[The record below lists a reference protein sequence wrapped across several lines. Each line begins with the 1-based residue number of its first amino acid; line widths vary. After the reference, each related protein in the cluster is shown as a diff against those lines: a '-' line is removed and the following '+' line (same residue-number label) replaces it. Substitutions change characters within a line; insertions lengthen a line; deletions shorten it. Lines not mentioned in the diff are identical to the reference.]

1 MKTLRYFF
9 KRLIYR
15 PYWRYL
21 IADAVALLLSVL
33 IVLAWFPL
41 STQVPFQ
48 KYSVFVLIFSLMW
61 LLFSY
66 ICHRYIP
73 VKYMK
78 MGKDVR
84 RMLMASVLLF
94 GGMCGYM
101 VIMEGRHF
109 SIWVL
114 LTIWGVMMAVS
125 VLFLIFKH
133 AYRYALD
140 ADDTPIEA
148 PKRAPQTVLYAAHV
162 ISNDDKRALRD
173 SILEF
178 APEKA
183 LRYVE
188 KNVDLYSSNTFTLR
202 STDLYN
208 IKKLP
213 NYRFDVLVNF
223 MPLNQ
228 IRGVNKLFTTVNDK
242 LPDNGIWICCY
253 EPQSVTKRNIL
264 NRYPPLVGWIYYAAF
279 FCYKRVLPKLF
290 MTSRLYFDITE
301 GKNRVLSK
309 AEVMGR
315 LCYCGFE
322 ILDERKKGD
331 LNYVVARRK
340 FRPEITVRR
349 LYGIL
354 VKLNRVGKNG
364 KLFKVYKFRTMH
376 PYSEFLQA
384 YIYERYSL
392 QEGGKFNHDIRVTTL
407 GRLMRRYWVDEL
419 PMLINLIKGNMKLV
433 GVRPISQHYFSL
445 YSKELQ
451 EKRTHHKPG
460 LLPPFYADM
469 PKTLEEIEA
478 SEMRYLIMCE
488 QRGTLTTDFIY
499 FWKIIHTI
507 VFKHAH
513 SN

>member
-1 MKTLRYFF
+1 
-9 KRLIYR
+9 
-15 PYWRYL
+15 
-21 IADAVALLLSVL
+21 
-33 IVLAWFPL
+33 
-41 STQVPFQ
+41 
-48 KYSVFVLIFSLMW
+48 
-61 LLFSY
+61 
-66 ICHRYIP
+66 
-73 VKYMK
+73 
-78 MGKDVR
+78 MGKDLR
-84 RMLMASVLLF
+84 RLVIASVLLF
-94 GGMCGYM
+94 GEMCGYM
-101 VIMEGRHF
+101 AWMEGRHF

-114 LTIWGVMMAVS
+114 LTLWLAMLGVS
-125 VLFLIFKH
+125 VVFLVFKH

-140 ADDTPIEA
+140 ADEQPIEA
-148 PKRAPQTVLYAAHV
+148 PKRIPQSVLHPAQP
-162 ISNDDKRALRD
+162 
-173 SILEF
+173 ILEADRRAMQEGILDF
-178 APEKA
+178 AEEKV
-183 LRYVE
+183 LRYIE
-188 KNVDLYSSNTFTLR
+188 KNIDLYSTNTFTLR
-202 STDLYN
+202 STDIYN

-213 NYRFDVLVNF
+213 SYRFDAIVNF

-264 NRYPPLVGWIYYAAF
+264 NRFPPLIGWMYYVAF

-322 ILDERKKGD
+322 IIDERKKGD

-340 FRPEITVRR
+340 FRPEITARR

-354 VKLNRVGKNG
+354 VKLKRVGKNG

-384 YIYERYSL
+384 YIYDRYSL

-407 GRLMRRYWVDEL
+407 GRIMRKYWMDEL
-419 PMLINLIKGNMKLV
+419 PMLINWLKGDMKLV
-433 GVRPISQHYFSL
+433 GVRPISQHFFSL

-451 EKRTHHKPG
+451 EQRTRHKPG

-469 PKTLEEIEA
+469 PKTLDEIQA
-478 SEMRYLIMCE
+478 SEIRYLTMCE
-488 QRGTLTTDFIY
+488 QRGTLVTDFVY
-499 FWKIIHTI
+499 FWKIVGTI
-507 VFKHAH
+507 VFKRARSH
-513 SN
+513 

>member
-1 MKTLRYFF
+1 MARI
-9 KRLIYR
+9 RLFYN
-15 PYWRYL
+15 PYWRYVIVDA
-21 IADAVALLLSVL
+21 IALVVSVCV
-33 IVLAWFPL
+33 VLAWFPL
-41 STQVPFQ
+41 STQIPFQ
-48 KYSVFVLIFSLMW
+48 KYSIFVLVFSVMW

-66 ICHRYIP
+66 LCHRYIP

-78 MGKDVR
+78 MGKDIR
-84 RMLMASVLLF
+84 RLSAASVLLF
-94 GGMCGYM
+94 AGMYGYM
-101 VIMEGRHF
+101 MLMEGKNF

-114 LTIWGVMMAVS
+114 LTVWLVMLGAS
-125 VLFLIFKH
+125 LIILVFKH

-140 ADDTPIEA
+140 ADDTPVEA
-148 PKRAPQTVLYAAHV
+148 PKRDPQMAIKTAE
-162 ISNDDKRALRD
+162 ALSAEEQKELRE

-183 LRYVE
+183 LRYIE
-188 KNVDLYSSNTFTLR
+188 KSIDLYSTNTFTLR

-213 NYRFDVLVNF
+213 NYSYETIVNF

-242 LPDNGIWICCY
+242 LPDNGIWVCCY

-264 NRYPPLVGWIYYAAF
+264 SRYPVVFGWMYYMAF

-309 AEVMGR
+309 AEVLGR

-322 ILDERKKGD
+322 IIDERKKGD
-331 LNYVVARRK
+331 LCYVIARRK
-340 FRPEITVRR
+340 FRPEITGRR

-354 VKLNRVGKNG
+354 VKLNRVGKKG
-364 KLFKVYKFRTMH
+364 RLFKVYKFRTMH

-407 GRLMRRYWVDEL
+407 GRIMRRYWMDEL
-419 PMLINLIKGNMKLV
+419 PMLINLIKGDMKLV
-433 GVRPISQHYFSL
+433 GVRPISQHYYSL
-445 YSKELQ
+445 YCTELQ
-451 EKRTHHKPG
+451 EQRVRHKPG

-469 PKTLEEIEA
+469 PKTLDEIQE
-478 SEMRYLIMCE
+478 SEMRYLTMCE
-488 QRGTLTTDFIY
+488 KRGTFVTDFIY
-499 FWKIIHTI
+499 FWRIVYTI
-507 VFKHAH
+507 VFKRAH
-513 SN
+513 SS

>member
-1 MKTLRYFF
+1 MRI
-9 KRLIYR
+9 IYR
-15 PYWRYL
+15 PYWRYV
-21 IADAVALLLSVL
+21 IADAIALLVSVL

-41 STQVPFQ
+41 STAVPFQ
-48 KYSVFVLIFSLMW
+48 KYSVFVLIFSTMW
-61 LLFSY
+61 LLFGY
-66 ICHRYIP
+66 ICHRYVP

-84 RMLMASVLLF
+84 RLLMASVLLF
-94 GGMCGYM
+94 GGMSGYM
-101 VIMEGRHF
+101 AWMEGRHF

-114 LTIWGVMMAVS
+114 LTLWLAMMGVS
-125 VLFLIFKH
+125 IIFLIFKH

-140 ADDTPIEA
+140 ADEQPIEA
-148 PKRAPQTVLYAAHV
+148 PKRTPQGVLYPAQQ
-162 ISNDDKRALRD
+162 ISENDRQEMQEG
-173 SILEF
+173 ILEF
-178 APEKA
+178 AEEKV

-188 KNVDLYSSNTFTLR
+188 KNINLYSTNTFTLR

-213 NYRFDVLVNF
+213 SYRFDAIVNF

-264 NRYPPLVGWIYYAAF
+264 NRFPPVIGWIYYIAF
-279 FCYKRVLPKLF
+279 FCYKRVLPKMF

-322 ILDERKKGD
+322 IIDERKKGD

-340 FRPEITVRR
+340 FRPEITARR

-354 VKLNRVGKNG
+354 VKLKRVGKNG

-407 GRLMRRYWVDEL
+407 GRMMRKYWIDEL
-419 PMLINLIKGNMKLV
+419 PMLLNWIKGDMKLV
-433 GVRPISQHYFSL
+433 GVRPISQHYYSL

-451 EKRTHHKPG
+451 EQRTRHKPG

-469 PKTLEEIEA
+469 PKTLDEIQA
-478 SEMRYLIMCE
+478 SEIRYLTMCE
-488 QRGTLTTDFIY
+488 QRGTLVTDFIY
-499 FWKIIHTI
+499 FWKIVGTI
-507 VFKHAH
+507 VLKKARSH
-513 SN
+513 

>member
-1 MKTLRYFF
+1 M
-9 KRLIYR
+9 RLLYR
-15 PYWRYL
+15 PYWRYV
-21 IADAVALLLSVL
+21 IADAIALVVSVL

-41 STQVPFQ
+41 STSVPFQ
-48 KYSVFVLIFSLMW
+48 KYSVFVLIFSGIW
-61 LLFSY
+61 LLIGY
-66 ICHRYIP
+66 LCHRYVP
-73 VKYMK
+73 VKYMR
-78 MGKDVR
+78 MGTDIR
-84 RMLMASVLLF
+84 RLALAAALIF
-94 GGMCGYM
+94 GCMCGYM
-101 VIMEGRHF
+101 SIMEGRHF

-114 LTIWGVMMAVS
+114 LTIWLAMLGVS
-125 VLFLIFKH
+125 VIFLVFKH

-140 ADDTPIEA
+140 ADDQPIEA
-148 PKRAPQTVLYAAHV
+148 PKRTPQGVLYPAQQL
-162 ISNDDKRALRD
+162 SDSDKNALQE
-173 SILEF
+173 SILDFTE
-178 APEKA
+178 EKV

-213 NYRFDVLVNF
+213 SYRYDAIVNF

-264 NRYPPLVGWIYYAAF
+264 KRFPPLIGWMYYTAF

-322 ILDERKKGD
+322 IIDERKKGD

-340 FRPEITVRR
+340 FRPEITARR

-354 VKLNRVGKNG
+354 VKLNRVGKDG

-384 YIYERYSL
+384 YIYERYAL

-407 GRLMRRYWVDEL
+407 GRLMRKYWMDEL
-419 PMLINLIKGNMKLV
+419 PMLLNLLKGDMKLV
-433 GVRPISQHYFSL
+433 GVRPISQHYYSL
-445 YSKELQ
+445 YCPELQ
-451 EKRTHHKPG
+451 EQRTHHKPG

-469 PKTLEEIEA
+469 PKTLDEIQE
-478 SEMRYLIMCE
+478 SEMRYLTMCE
-488 QRGTLTTDFIY
+488 QRGTLITDIIY
-499 FWKIIHTI
+499 FWRIFYTI
-507 VFKHAH
+507 VFKRAR
-513 SN
+513 SS

>member
-1 MKTLRYFF
+1 MRI
-9 KRLIYR
+9 IYR
-15 PYWRYL
+15 PYWRYV
-21 IADAVALLLSVL
+21 IADAIALLVSVL

-41 STQVPFQ
+41 STAVPFQ
-48 KYSVFVLIFSLMW
+48 KYSVFVLIFSTMW
-61 LLFSY
+61 LLFGY
-66 ICHRYIP
+66 ICHRYVP

-84 RMLMASVLLF
+84 RLLMASVLLF
-94 GGMCGYM
+94 GGMSGYM
-101 VIMEGRHF
+101 AWMEGRHF

-114 LTIWGVMMAVS
+114 LTLWLAMMGVS
-125 VLFLIFKH
+125 IIFLIFKH

-140 ADDTPIEA
+140 ADEQPIEA
-148 PKRAPQTVLYAAHV
+148 PKRTPQGVLYPAQQ
-162 ISNDDKRALRD
+162 ISENDRQEMQEG
-173 SILEF
+173 ILEF
-178 APEKA
+178 AEEKV

-188 KNVDLYSSNTFTLR
+188 KNINLYSTNTFTLR

-213 NYRFDVLVNF
+213 SYRFDAIVNF

-264 NRYPPLVGWIYYAAF
+264 NRFPPVIGWIYYIAF
-279 FCYKRVLPKLF
+279 FCYKRVLPKMF

-322 ILDERKKGD
+322 IIDERKKGD

-340 FRPEITVRR
+340 FRPEITARR

-354 VKLNRVGKNG
+354 VKLKRVGKNG

-407 GRLMRRYWVDEL
+407 GRMMRKYWIDEL
-419 PMLINLIKGNMKLV
+419 PMLINWIKGDMKLV
-433 GVRPISQHYFSL
+433 GVRPISQHYYSL

-451 EKRTHHKPG
+451 EQRTRHKPG

-469 PKTLEEIEA
+469 PKTLDEIQA
-478 SEMRYLIMCE
+478 SEIRYLTMCE
-488 QRGTLTTDFIY
+488 QRGTLVTDFIY
-499 FWKIIHTI
+499 FWKIVGTI
-507 VFKHAH
+507 VLKKARSH
-513 SN
+513 

>member
-1 MKTLRYFF
+1 M
-9 KRLIYR
+9 KRLFYR
-15 PYWRYL
+15 PYWRYA

-33 IVLAWFPL
+33 VVLAWFPL
-41 STQVPFQ
+41 STSVPFQ
-48 KYSVFVLIFSLMW
+48 KYSVFATIFAVMW
-61 LLFSY
+61 LLSSY
-66 ICHRYIP
+66 LCHRYIP

-78 MGKDVR
+78 MGKDIR
-84 RMLMASVLLF
+84 RLIAASILIF
-94 GGMCGYM
+94 AGMSGYM
-101 VIMEGRHF
+101 YLMEGKNF

-114 LTIWGVMMAVS
+114 LTLWLAMMGIS
-125 VLFLIFKH
+125 LIFLIFKH

-140 ADDTPIEA
+140 ADEEVVKA
-148 PKRAPQTVLYAAHV
+148 PKREPQTVLKPAEQ
-162 ISNDDKRALRD
+162 ISQEDKAALRE

-178 APEKA
+178 APDKV
-183 LRYVE
+183 LRYIE
-188 KNVDLYSSNTFTLR
+188 KNIDIFSTNTFTLR
-202 STDLYN
+202 STDIYN
-208 IKKLP
+208 IRKLP
-213 NYRFDVLVNF
+213 NYRFDAIVNF

-242 LPDNGIWICCY
+242 LPDNGIWVCCY

-264 NRYPPLVGWIYYAAF
+264 KRYPLVIGWLYYAAF

-309 AEVMGR
+309 AEVLGR

-322 ILDERKKGD
+322 IIDERKKGD

-340 FRPEITVRR
+340 FRPEITARR

-364 KLFKVYKFRTMH
+364 KMFKVYKFRTMH

-407 GRLMRRYWVDEL
+407 GRILRKYWLDEL
-419 PMLINLIKGNMKLV
+419 PMMLNLIKGNMKLV

-445 YSKELQ
+445 YSQELQ
-451 EKRTHHKPG
+451 DKRTKHKPG

-469 PKTLEEIEA
+469 PKTLPEIEA
-478 SEMRYLIMCE
+478 SEMRYLTMCE
-488 QRGTLTTDFIY
+488 QKGTLKTDFIY
-499 FWKIIHTI
+499 FWKIFYTI
-507 VFKHAH
+507 VFKRARSH
-513 SN
+513 

>member
-1 MKTLRYFF
+1 V
-9 KRLIYR
+9 
-15 PYWRYL
+15 
-21 IADAVALLLSVL
+21 IADAIALLVSVL

-41 STQVPFQ
+41 STAVPFQ
-48 KYSVFVLIFSLMW
+48 KYSVFVLIFSTMW
-61 LLFSY
+61 LLFGY
-66 ICHRYIP
+66 ICHRYVP

-84 RMLMASVLLF
+84 RLLMASVLLF
-94 GGMCGYM
+94 GGMSGYM
-101 VIMEGRHF
+101 AWMEGRHF

-114 LTIWGVMMAVS
+114 LTLWLAMMGVS
-125 VLFLIFKH
+125 IIFLIFKH

-140 ADDTPIEA
+140 ADEQPIEA
-148 PKRAPQTVLYAAHV
+148 PKRTPQGVLYPAQQ
-162 ISNDDKRALRD
+162 ISENDRQEMQEG
-173 SILEF
+173 ILEF
-178 APEKA
+178 AEEKV

-188 KNVDLYSSNTFTLR
+188 KNINLYSTNTFTLR

-213 NYRFDVLVNF
+213 SYRFEAIVNF

-264 NRYPPLVGWIYYAAF
+264 NRFPPVIGWIYYIAF
-279 FCYKRVLPKLF
+279 FCYKRVLPKMF

-322 ILDERKKGD
+322 IIDERKKGD

-340 FRPEITVRR
+340 FRPEITARR

-354 VKLNRVGKNG
+354 VKLKRVGKNG

-407 GRLMRRYWVDEL
+407 GRMMRKYWIDEL
-419 PMLINLIKGNMKLV
+419 PMLLNWIKGDMKLV
-433 GVRPISQHYFSL
+433 GVRPISQHYYSL

-451 EKRTHHKPG
+451 EQRTRHKPG

-469 PKTLEEIEA
+469 PKTLDEIQA
-478 SEMRYLIMCE
+478 SEIRYLTMCE
-488 QRGTLTTDFIY
+488 QRGTLVTDFIY
-499 FWKIIHTI
+499 FWKIVGTI
-507 VFKHAH
+507 VLKKARSH
-513 SN
+513 

>member
-1 MKTLRYFF
+1 M
-9 KRLIYR
+9 RLIYR
-15 PYWRYL
+15 PYWRYV
-21 IADAVALLLSVL
+21 IADAIALVISVL

-41 STQVPFQ
+41 STEVPFQ
-48 KYSVFVLIFSLMW
+48 KYSAFVSIFSALW
-61 LLFSY
+61 IVLSY
-66 ICHRYIP
+66 LCHRYVP

-84 RMLMASVLLF
+84 RLLAASLSLF
-94 GGMCGYM
+94 GIMCGYM
-101 VIMEGRHF
+101 AWMEGRNF

-114 LTIWGVMMAVS
+114 LTLWLAMMGVS
-125 VLFLIFKH
+125 VVYMVFKH

-140 ADDTPIEA
+140 ADDQPIEA
-148 PKRAPQTVLYAAHV
+148 PKRTPQAVTRPANQLAE
-162 ISNDDKRALRD
+162 IDKKALKE
-173 SILEF
+173 SILDF
-178 APEKA
+178 AEEKV
-183 LRYVE
+183 LRYIE
-188 KNVDLYSSNTFTLR
+188 KNIDLYSTNTFTLR
-202 STDLYN
+202 SDDLYN

-213 NYRFDVLVNF
+213 TYRFDAIVNF
-223 MPLNQ
+223 MPLNH

-264 NRYPPLVGWIYYAAF
+264 NRFPPVIGWMYYVAF

-322 ILDERKKGD
+322 IVDERKKGD

-340 FRPEITVRR
+340 FRPEITARR

-354 VKLNRVGKNG
+354 VKLKRVGKNG

-407 GRLMRRYWVDEL
+407 GKLMRRYWIDEL
-419 PMLINLIKGNMKLV
+419 PMLLNWLKGDMKLV
-433 GVRPISQHYFSL
+433 GVRPISQHYYSL

-451 EKRTHHKPG
+451 EQRTRHKPG

-469 PKTLEEIEA
+469 PKTLDEIQE
-478 SEMRYLIMCE
+478 SEIRYLTMCE
-488 QRGTLTTDFIY
+488 QRGTLVTDCIY
-499 FWKIIHTI
+499 FWKIVHTI
-507 VFKHAH
+507 VFKRARSH
-513 SN
+513 

>member
-1 MKTLRYFF
+1 M
-9 KRLIYR
+9 IYR

-21 IADAVALLLSVL
+21 IADAIALLMSVL

-48 KYSVFVLIFSLMW
+48 KYSVFVLIFSILW
-61 LLFSY
+61 LFIGY
-66 ICHRYIP
+66 ICHRYVP

-78 MGKDVR
+78 MGKDIR
-84 RMLMASVLLF
+84 RLLIASSLIF
-94 GGMCGYM
+94 GLMCGYM
-101 VIMEGRHF
+101 ALMEGRNF

-114 LTIWGVMMAVS
+114 LTLWLAMLGVS
-125 VLFLIFKH
+125 VVFLVFKH

-140 ADDTPIEA
+140 AENENPMEL
-148 PKRAPQTVLYAAHV
+148 PKRLPQGVLHSAEQLSV
-162 ISNDDKRALRD
+162 QEKEELRA
-173 SILEF
+173 SMLEF
-178 APEKA
+178 AEEKVI
-183 LRYVE
+183 RYIE
-188 KNVDLYSSNTFTLR
+188 KNIDLYSTNTFTLR

-208 IKKLP
+208 IKKLS
-213 NYRFDVLVNF
+213 NYRYDSIVNF
-223 MPLNQ
+223 MPLNH

-242 LPDNGIWICCY
+242 LPDNGVFVCCY

-264 NRYPPLVGWIYYAAF
+264 NRFPPVIGWLYYTAF

-322 ILDERKKGD
+322 IIDERKKGD

-340 FRPEITVRR
+340 FRPEIVSRR

-407 GRLMRRYWVDEL
+407 GRIMRKYWIDEL
-419 PMLINLIKGNMKLV
+419 PMLLNLLKGNMKLV

-451 EKRTHHKPG
+451 EQRTRHKPG

-469 PKTLEEIEA
+469 PKTLDEIQA
-478 SEMRYLIMCE
+478 SEIRYLTMCE
-488 QRGTLTTDFIY
+488 ERGTLVTDFIY
-499 FWKIIHTI
+499 FWKIVFTI
-507 VFKHAH
+507 FVKRAR

>member
-1 MKTLRYFF
+1 MKTPRYFF
-9 KRLIYR
+9 KRLFYR
-15 PYWRYL
+15 PYWRYV
-21 IADAVALLLSVL
+21 IADTVALLLTVL
-33 IVLAWFPL
+33 VVLAWFPL

-48 KYSVFVLIFSLMW
+48 KYSIFVLIFSLMW

-66 ICHRYIP
+66 LCHRYIP
-73 VKYMK
+73 VKFMK

-94 GGMCGYM
+94 SSMCGYM
-101 VIMEGRHF
+101 VMMEGRNF

-114 LTIWGVMMAVS
+114 LTIWGVMMTVS
-125 VLFLIFKH
+125 LVFLIFKH

-140 ADDTPIEA
+140 ADDMPIEA
-148 PKRAPQTVLYAAHV
+148 PKRAPQTVLYPACS
-162 ISNDDKRALRD
+162 ISDVDKQVLRD

-178 APEKA
+178 VPEKA

-188 KNVDLYSSNTFTLR
+188 KNVDLYNTNTFTLR

-242 LPDNGIWICCY
+242 LPDNGVWICCY

-264 NRYPPLVGWIYYAAF
+264 NRFPPMIGWMYYVVF

-322 ILDERKKGD
+322 IIDERKKGD

-349 LYGIL
+349 LYGIFI
-354 VKLNRVGKNG
+354 KLNRMGKKG
-364 KLFKVYKFRTMH
+364 QLFKVYKFRTMH

-407 GRLMRRYWVDEL
+407 GRFMRKYWIDEL

-451 EKRTHHKPG
+451 KKRIQHKPG
-460 LLPPFYADM
+460 LLPPFYADL
-469 PKTLEEIEA
+469 PKTLEDIEV
-478 SEMRYLIMCE
+478 SEMRYLTMCE
-488 QRGTLTTDFIY
+488 QRGTFTTDFIY
-499 FWKIIHTI
+499 FWKIVHNIL
-507 VFKHAH
+507 FKHAR

>member
-1 MKTLRYFF
+1 M
-9 KRLIYR
+9 
-15 PYWRYL
+15 
-21 IADAVALLLSVL
+21 S
-33 IVLAWFPL
+33 
-41 STQVPFQ
+41 
-48 KYSVFVLIFSLMW
+48 
-61 LLFSY
+61 
-66 ICHRYIP
+66 
-73 VKYMK
+73 
-78 MGKDVR
+78 
-84 RMLMASVLLF
+84 
-94 GGMCGYM
+94 GYM
-101 VIMEGRHF
+101 YLMEGKNF

-114 LTIWGVMMAVS
+114 LTLWLAMMGIS
-125 VLFLIFKH
+125 LIFLIFKH

-140 ADDTPIEA
+140 ADEEVVKA
-148 PKRAPQTVLYAAHV
+148 PKREPQTVLKPAEQ
-162 ISNDDKRALRD
+162 ISQEDKAALRE

-178 APEKA
+178 APDKV
-183 LRYVE
+183 LRYIE
-188 KNVDLYSSNTFTLR
+188 KNIDIFSTNTFTLR
-202 STDLYN
+202 STDIYN
-208 IKKLP
+208 IRKLP
-213 NYRFDVLVNF
+213 NYRFDAIVNF

-242 LPDNGIWICCY
+242 LPDNGIWVCCY

-264 NRYPPLVGWIYYAAF
+264 KRYPLVIGWLYYAAF

-309 AEVMGR
+309 AEVLGR

-322 ILDERKKGD
+322 IIDERKKGD

-340 FRPEITVRR
+340 FRPEITARR

-364 KLFKVYKFRTMH
+364 KMFKVYKFRTMH

-407 GRLMRRYWVDEL
+407 GRILRKYWLDEL
-419 PMLINLIKGNMKLV
+419 PMMLNLIKGNMKLV

-445 YSKELQ
+445 YSQELQ
-451 EKRTHHKPG
+451 NKRTKHKPG

-469 PKTLEEIEA
+469 PKTLPEIEA
-478 SEMRYLIMCE
+478 SEMRYLTMCE
-488 QRGTLTTDFIY
+488 QKGTLKTDFIY
-499 FWKIIHTI
+499 FWKIFYTI
-507 VFKHAH
+507 VFKRARSH
-513 SN
+513 

>member
-1 MKTLRYFF
+1 
-9 KRLIYR
+9 
-15 PYWRYL
+15 
-21 IADAVALLLSVL
+21 
-33 IVLAWFPL
+33 
-41 STQVPFQ
+41 
-48 KYSVFVLIFSLMW
+48 
-61 LLFSY
+61 
-66 ICHRYIP
+66 
-73 VKYMK
+73 MK
-78 MGKDVR
+78 MGKDIR
-84 RMLMASVLLF
+84 RLIAASILILA
-94 GGMCGYM
+94 GMSGYM
-101 VIMEGRHF
+101 YLMEGKNF

-114 LTIWGVMMAVS
+114 LTLWLAMMGIS
-125 VLFLIFKH
+125 LIFLIFKH

-140 ADDTPIEA
+140 ADEEVVKA
-148 PKRAPQTVLYAAHV
+148 PKREPQTVLKPAEQ
-162 ISNDDKRALRD
+162 ISQEDKAALRE

-178 APEKA
+178 APDKV
-183 LRYVE
+183 LRYIE
-188 KNVDLYSSNTFTLR
+188 KNIDIFSTNTFTLR
-202 STDLYN
+202 STDIYN
-208 IKKLP
+208 IRKLP
-213 NYRFDVLVNF
+213 NYRFDAIVNF

-242 LPDNGIWICCY
+242 LPDNGIWVCCY

-264 NRYPPLVGWIYYAAF
+264 KRYPLVIGWLYYAAF

-309 AEVMGR
+309 AEVLGR

-322 ILDERKKGD
+322 IIDERKKGD

-340 FRPEITVRR
+340 FRPEITARR

-364 KLFKVYKFRTMH
+364 KMFKVYKFRTMH

-407 GRLMRRYWVDEL
+407 GRILRKYWLDEL
-419 PMLINLIKGNMKLV
+419 PMMLNLIKGNMKLV

-445 YSKELQ
+445 YSQELQ
-451 EKRTHHKPG
+451 DKRTKHKPG

-469 PKTLEEIEA
+469 PKTLPEIEA
-478 SEMRYLIMCE
+478 SEMRYLTMCE
-488 QRGTLTTDFIY
+488 QKGTLKTDFIY
-499 FWKIIHTI
+499 FWKIFYTI
-507 VFKHAH
+507 VFKRARSH
-513 SN
+513 

>member
-1 MKTLRYFF
+1 M
-9 KRLIYR
+9 
-15 PYWRYL
+15 
-21 IADAVALLLSVL
+21 S
-33 IVLAWFPL
+33 
-41 STQVPFQ
+41 
-48 KYSVFVLIFSLMW
+48 
-61 LLFSY
+61 
-66 ICHRYIP
+66 
-73 VKYMK
+73 
-78 MGKDVR
+78 
-84 RMLMASVLLF
+84 
-94 GGMCGYM
+94 GYM
-101 VIMEGRHF
+101 YLMEGKNF

-114 LTIWGVMMAVS
+114 LTLWLAMMGIS
-125 VLFLIFKH
+125 LIFLIFKH

-140 ADDTPIEA
+140 ADEEVVKA
-148 PKRAPQTVLYAAHV
+148 PKREPQTVLKPAEQ
-162 ISNDDKRALRD
+162 ISQEDKAALRE

-178 APEKA
+178 APDKV
-183 LRYVE
+183 LRYIE
-188 KNVDLYSSNTFTLR
+188 KNIDIFSTNTFTLR
-202 STDLYN
+202 STDIYN
-208 IKKLP
+208 IRKLP
-213 NYRFDVLVNF
+213 NYRFDAIVNF

-242 LPDNGIWICCY
+242 LPDNGIWVCCY

-264 NRYPPLVGWIYYAAF
+264 KRYPLVIGWLYYAAF

-309 AEVMGR
+309 AEVLGR

-322 ILDERKKGD
+322 IIDERKKGD

-340 FRPEITVRR
+340 FRPEITARR

-364 KLFKVYKFRTMH
+364 KMFKVYKFRTMH

-407 GRLMRRYWVDEL
+407 GRILRKYWLDEL
-419 PMLINLIKGNMKLV
+419 PMMLNLLKGNMKLV

-445 YSKELQ
+445 YSQELQ
-451 EKRTHHKPG
+451 DKRTKHKPG

-469 PKTLEEIEA
+469 PKTLPEIEA
-478 SEMRYLIMCE
+478 SEMRYLTMCE
-488 QRGTLTTDFIY
+488 QKGTLKTDFIY
-499 FWKIIHTI
+499 FWKIFYTI
-507 VFKHAH
+507 VFKRARSH
-513 SN
+513 

>member
-1 MKTLRYFF
+1 M
-9 KRLIYR
+9 KRLFYR
-15 PYWRYL
+15 PYWRYA

-33 IVLAWFPL
+33 VVLAWFPL
-41 STQVPFQ
+41 STSVPFQ
-48 KYSVFVLIFSLMW
+48 KYSVFATIFALMW
-61 LLFSY
+61 LVSSY
-66 ICHRYIP
+66 LCHRYIP

-78 MGKDVR
+78 MGKDIR
-84 RMLMASVLLF
+84 RLIAASILIF
-94 GGMCGYM
+94 AGMSGYM
-101 VIMEGRHF
+101 YLMEGKNF

-114 LTIWGVMMAVS
+114 LTLWLAMMGIS
-125 VLFLIFKH
+125 LIFLIFKH

-140 ADDTPIEA
+140 ADEEVVKA
-148 PKRAPQTVLYAAHV
+148 PKREPQTVLKPAEQ
-162 ISNDDKRALRD
+162 ISQEDKAALRE

-178 APEKA
+178 APDKV
-183 LRYVE
+183 LRYIE
-188 KNVDLYSSNTFTLR
+188 KNIDIFSTNTFTLR
-202 STDLYN
+202 STDIYN
-208 IKKLP
+208 IRKLP
-213 NYRFDVLVNF
+213 NYRFDAIVNF

-242 LPDNGIWICCY
+242 LPDNGIWVCCY

-264 NRYPPLVGWIYYAAF
+264 KRYPLVIGWLYYAAF

-309 AEVMGR
+309 AEVLGR

-322 ILDERKKGD
+322 IIDERKKGD

-340 FRPEITVRR
+340 FRPEITARR

-364 KLFKVYKFRTMH
+364 KMFKVYKFRTMH

-407 GRLMRRYWVDEL
+407 GRILRKYWLDEL
-419 PMLINLIKGNMKLV
+419 PMMLNLIKGNMKLV

-445 YSKELQ
+445 YSQELQ
-451 EKRTHHKPG
+451 NKRTKHKPG

-469 PKTLEEIEA
+469 PKTLPEIEA
-478 SEMRYLIMCE
+478 SEMRYLTMCE
-488 QRGTLTTDFIY
+488 QKGTLKTDFIY
-499 FWKIIHTI
+499 FWKIFYTI
-507 VFKHAH
+507 VFKRARSH
-513 SN
+513 